1 MQFTYGREGEIMGI
15 GKRMLTRYMSKAIP
29 FVKNKKRS
37 ASLLTGVIHKVKKR
51 SFKQSKE
58 ELTWLINMFRDWI
71 KGDYPNI
78 PKRTLLTVAGTLLY
92 VLSPIDLVPD
102 FLFLIGVLDDF
113 AVISFAM
120 KQIEKDI
127 NQYKAWFQSQK
138 RPLELPEDTISST
151 K

>member
-1 MQFTYGREGEIMGI
+1 
-15 GKRMLTRYMSKAIP
+15 
-29 FVKNKKRS
+29 
-37 ASLLTGVIHKVKKR
+37 
-51 SFKQSKE
+51 
-58 ELTWLINMFRDWI
+58 
-71 KGDYPNI
+71 
-78 PKRTLLTVAGTLLY
+78 LLTVAGTLLY

-127 NQYKAWFQSQK
+127 NQYKGWFQSQK
-138 RPLELPEDTISST
+138 RPLELPEDTLSST